1 MSSTTTTCLVSSISY
16 STRHSRPSRALWMP
30 ASSSPSGLPTRRGS
44 LRNGPTM
51 NFAAAL
57 ATSGGSRSAKARRAG
72 GAVPSSYGASRGAVS
87 PEQTAYGFSAV
98 DDVTL
103 ADSLAGLSEGPE
115 RLGVGYGPGGV
126 RRLLGGRRAS

>member
-1 MSSTTTTCLVSSISY
+1 MPSTPTTCWVSPISY
-16 STRHSRPSRALWMP
+16 STRHSRPSLALWMP

-44 LRNGPTM
+44 RRNGPTM

-72 GAVPSSYGASRGAVS
+72 GAVPSSYGASRGAAS
-87 PEQTAYGFSAV
+87 PEQTAYGVSAV

-103 ADSLAGLSEGPE
+103 ADSLAGRREGV
-115 RLGVGYGPGGV
+115 RQGGAGYGPGGV